1 MTEKQF
7 VIDVINRLP
16 ETSTISDIQEEVE
29 VLAALQQGEEDIAK
43 GRVYSHEEVKALFTS
58 WNFG

>member
-1 MTEKQF
+1 MTEKQL

-16 ETSTISDIQEEVE
+16 ETSTINDIQEEVE
-29 VLAALQQGEEDIAK
+29 VLAALQKGEEDIAK
-43 GRVYSHEEVKALFTS
+43 GRIHSHEKVKVLFTS

>member
-43 GRVYSHEEVKALFTS
+43 GRVYSHEEVKALFAS

>member
-43 GRVYSHEEVKALFTS
+43 GQVYSHEEVKARFAS